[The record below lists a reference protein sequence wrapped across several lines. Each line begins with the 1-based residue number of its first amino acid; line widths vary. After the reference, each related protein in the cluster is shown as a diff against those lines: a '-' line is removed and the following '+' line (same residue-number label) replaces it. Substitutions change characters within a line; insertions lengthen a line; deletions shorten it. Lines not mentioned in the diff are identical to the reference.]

1 MSLEV
6 RRRLLNL
13 AVGEGLA
20 VDGSGLDV
28 VVDAGVVRTRLGCF
42 QKQPL
47 GLHARVCPSDPL
59 GIEGTPPQDD
69 DRDSA
74 SHRGVLRDHLEIHE
88 LPGDDLDTV
97 GWAHISGDVPHVL
110 TDEAVGV
117 DVVQDA
123 EGEDRGSH
131 KASLFCRGGSLPRRA
146 VRWNLHA
153 SGKGRRDSPRFL

>member
-13 AVGEGLA
+13 AVGEGP
-20 VDGSGLDV
+20 GLEV
-28 VVDAGVVRTRLGCF
+28 VVDAGVIGTCLGCF

-47 GLHARVCPSDPL
+47 GLDAWVCPSDPL
-59 GIEGTPPQDD
+59 GVEGTPGP
-69 DRDSA
+69 DSNWDTA
-74 SHRGVLRDHLEIHE
+74 GQGGVLGDHLELHE
-88 LPGDDLDTV
+88 FSGDDLDTV